1 MKLVIQRVN
10 SASVTIENKLY
21 SSINKGL
28 LVLFGVEKD
37 DKEDMIEYFAQK
49 LLKLR
54 IFEDE
59 QGKMNKSVLDI
70 NGEILAVSQFTL
82 CADCKKGTRPSFD
95 SAKEPGVAKEYY
107 EKFDSLLKEIDEEYR
122 TTLINFGKYKLVMF
136 AMAKLMEMKTTEQ
149 NKVALYLFN
158 DIK

>member
-1 MKLVIQRVN
+1 MKLVIQRVD
-10 SASVTIENKLY
+10 SASVTIENNLH

-37 DKEDMIEYFAQK
+37 DSEDMLEYFAQK

-59 QGKMNKSVLDI
+59 QGKMNKSILDI
-70 NGEILAVSQFTL
+70 EGEILVVSQFTL

-95 SAKEPGVAKEYY
+95 NAKEPKIAKEYY
-107 EKFDSLLKEIDEEYR
+107 ENFVEILKKSGINIK
-122 TTLINFGKYKLVMF
+122 TGVFGAHMQVGLINNGPVTIIL
-136 AMAKLMEMKTTEQ
+136 
-149 NKVALYLFN
+149 
-158 DIK
+158 

>member
-10 SASVTIENKLY
+10 SASVTIENKIY

-37 DKEDMIEYFAQK
+37 DSEDMLEYFAQK

-59 QGKMNKSVLDI
+59 KGKMNKSVLDI
-70 NGEILAVSQFTL
+70 EGEILVVSQFTL
-82 CADCKKGTRPSFD
+82 CTDCKKGTRPSFD
-95 SAKEPGVAKEYY
+95 NAKEPKIAKEYY
-107 EKFDSLLKEIDEEYR
+107 EKFVEILKKSGINIKTGVFGAHMQIE
-122 TTLINFGKYKLVMF
+122 LINNGPVTIIL
-136 AMAKLMEMKTTEQ
+136 
-149 NKVALYLFN
+149 
-158 DIK
+158 

>member
-1 MKLVIQRVN
+1 MKLVIQRVD
-10 SASVTIENKLY
+10 SANVTIENNLH
-21 SSINKGL
+21 SSIKKGL

-37 DKEDMIEYFAQK
+37 DSEDMLEYFAQK

-70 NGEILAVSQFTL
+70 EGEILVVSQFTL

-95 SAKEPGVAKEYY
+95 NAKEPKIAKEYY
-107 EKFDSLLKEIDEEYR
+107 EKFVEILKKSG
-122 TTLINFGKYKLVMF
+122 INIKTGVFGAHMQVELVNNGPVTII
-136 AMAKLMEMKTTEQ
+136 L
-149 NKVALYLFN
+149 
-158 DIK
+158 

>member
-10 SASVTIENKLY
+10 KASVTIENELY

-28 LVLFGVEKD
+28 LVLFGVEKND
-37 DKEDMIEYFAQK
+37 SEDTIEYFAQK

-70 NGEILAVSQFTL
+70 EGEILAVSQFTL
-82 CADCKKGTRPSFD
+82 AADCKKGTRPSFD
-95 SAKEPGVAKEYY
+95 NAMEPKRAKEFY
-107 EKFDSLLKEIDEEYR
+107 EKFVEILKKSQ
-122 TTLINFGKYKLVMF
+122 INVKTGVFGAHMQVELVNNGPVTII
-136 AMAKLMEMKTTEQ
+136 L
-149 NKVALYLFN
+149 
-158 DIK
+158 

>member
-1 MKLVIQRVN
+1 MKLVIQRVD
-10 SASVTIENKLY
+10 SASVTIENKLH

-37 DKEDMIEYFAQK
+37 DSEDMLEYFAQK

-70 NGEILAVSQFTL
+70 EGEILVVSQFTL

-95 SAKEPGVAKEYY
+95 NAKEPKAAKEYY
-107 EKFDSLLKEIDEEYR
+107 EKFVEILKKSGINIK
-122 TTLINFGKYKLVMF
+122 TGVFGAHMQVGLINNGPVTIIL
-136 AMAKLMEMKTTEQ
+136 
-149 NKVALYLFN
+149 
-158 DIK
+158 

>member
-10 SASVTIENKLY
+10 SASVTIENKIY

-37 DKEDMIEYFAQK
+37 DSEDMLEYFAQK

-59 QGKMNKSVLDI
+59 KGKMNKSLIDI
-70 NGEILAVSQFTL
+70 NGEILVVSQFTL

-95 SAKEPGVAKEYY
+95 NAKEPKIAKEYY
-107 EKFDSLLKEIDEEYR
+107 EKFVEILKKSGINIKTGVFGAHMQIE
-122 TTLINFGKYKLVMF
+122 LINNGPVTIIL
-136 AMAKLMEMKTTEQ
+136 
-149 NKVALYLFN
+149 
-158 DIK
+158 

>member
-10 SASVTIENKLY
+10 SASVTIENKIY
-21 SSINKGL
+21 SSIKKGL

-37 DKEDMIEYFAQK
+37 DSEDMLDYYAQK

-59 QGKMNKSVLDI
+59 QGKMNKSLLDI
-70 NGEILAVSQFTL
+70 KGEILVVSQFTL

-95 SAKEPGVAKEYY
+95 NAKEPKCAKEYY
-107 EKFDSLLKEIDEEYR
+107 EKFVRILKTSGLNVQTGVFAAHMDVE
-122 TTLINFGKYKLVMF
+122 LVNNGPVTII
-136 AMAKLMEMKTTEQ
+136 L
-149 NKVALYLFN
+149 
-158 DIK
+158 

>member
-1 MKLVIQRVN
+1 MKLVIQRVD
-10 SASVTIENKLY
+10 SASVTIENNLH

-37 DKEDMIEYFAQK
+37 DKEDMLEYYAQK

-59 QGKMNKSVLDI
+59 QGKMNKSILDI
-70 NGEILAVSQFTL
+70 EGEILVVSQFTL

-95 SAKEPGVAKEYY
+95 NAKEPKVAKEYY
-107 EKFDSLLKEIDEEYR
+107 EKFVEILKKSGINIK
-122 TTLINFGKYKLVMF
+122 TGVFGAHMQVGLINNGPVTIIL
-136 AMAKLMEMKTTEQ
+136 
-149 NKVALYLFN
+149 
-158 DIK
+158 

>member
-1 MKLVIQRVN
+1 MKLVIQRVD
-10 SASVTIENKLY
+10 SASVTIENNLH

-37 DKEDMIEYFAQK
+37 DSEDMLEYFAQK

-59 QGKMNKSVLDI
+59 QGKMNKSILDI
-70 NGEILAVSQFTL
+70 EGEILVVSQFTL

-95 SAKEPGVAKEYY
+95 NAKEPKIAKEYY
-107 EKFDSLLKEIDEEYR
+107 EKFVEILKKSGINIK
-122 TTLINFGKYKLVMF
+122 TGVFGAHMQVGLINNGPVTIIL
-136 AMAKLMEMKTTEQ
+136 
-149 NKVALYLFN
+149 
-158 DIK
+158 

>member
-95 SAKEPGVAKEYY
+95 NAKEFELTDKGWREVSK
-107 EKFDSLLKEIDEEYR
+107 
-122 TTLINFGKYKLVMF
+122 
-136 AMAKLMEMKTTEQ
+136 
-149 NKVALYLFN
+149 
-158 DIK
+158 

>member
-10 SASVTIENKLY
+10 SASVTIENKIY

-37 DKEDMIEYFAQK
+37 DSEDMLEYFAQK

-59 QGKMNKSVLDI
+59 KGKMNKSVLDI
-70 NGEILAVSQFTL
+70 EGEILVVSQFTL

-95 SAKEPGVAKEYY
+95 NAKEPKIAKEYY
-107 EKFDSLLKEIDEEYR
+107 EKFVEILKKSGLNVKTGVFGAHMQIE
-122 TTLINFGKYKLVMF
+122 LINNGPVTIIL
-136 AMAKLMEMKTTEQ
+136 
-149 NKVALYLFN
+149 
-158 DIK
+158 

>member
-1 MKLVIQRVN
+1 MKLVIQRVD
-10 SASVTIENKLY
+10 SASVTIENNLH
-21 SSINKGL
+21 SSIKKGL

-37 DKEDMIEYFAQK
+37 DSEGMLEYFAQK

-70 NGEILAVSQFTL
+70 EGEILVVSQFTL

-95 SAKEPGVAKEYY
+95 NAKEPKAAKEYY
-107 EKFDSLLKEIDEEYR
+107 EKFVEILKKSG
-122 TTLINFGKYKLVMF
+122 INIKTGVFGAHMQVELVNNGPVTII
-136 AMAKLMEMKTTEQ
+136 L
-149 NKVALYLFN
+149 
-158 DIK
+158 

>member
-1 MKLVIQRVN
+1 MTNKKVGFRVLIIKGVKMKLVIQRVN

-82 CADCKKGTRPSFD
+82 
-95 SAKEPGVAKEYY
+95 
-107 EKFDSLLKEIDEEYR
+107 
-122 TTLINFGKYKLVMF
+122 
-136 AMAKLMEMKTTEQ
+136 
-149 NKVALYLFN
+149 
-158 DIK
+158 

>member
-1 MKLVIQRVN
+1 MKLVIQRVD

-37 DKEDMIEYFAQK
+37 DSEDMLEYFAQK

-70 NGEILAVSQFTL
+70 SGEILVVSQFTL

-95 SAKEPGVAKEYY
+95 NAKEPKIAKEYY
-107 EKFDSLLKEIDEEYR
+107 EKFVEILKKSG
-122 TTLINFGKYKLVMF
+122 INIKTGVFGAHMQVELVNNGPVTII
-136 AMAKLMEMKTTEQ
+136 L
-149 NKVALYLFN
+149 
-158 DIK
+158 

>member
-10 SASVTIENKLY
+10 SASVTIENKIY

-28 LVLFGVEKD
+28 LVFFGVEKD
-37 DKEDMIEYFAQK
+37 DSEDMLEYFAQK

-59 QGKMNKSVLDI
+59 KGKMNKSVLDI
-70 NGEILAVSQFTL
+70 EGEILVVSQFTL

-95 SAKEPGVAKEYY
+95 NAKEPKIAKEYY
-107 EKFDSLLKEIDEEYR
+107 EKFVEILKKSGINIKTGVFGAHMQIE
-122 TTLINFGKYKLVMF
+122 LINNGPVTIIL
-136 AMAKLMEMKTTEQ
+136 
-149 NKVALYLFN
+149 
-158 DIK
+158 

>member
-10 SASVTIENKLY
+10 KASVTIENELY

-28 LVLFGVEKD
+28 LVLFGVEKND
-37 DKEDMIEYFAQK
+37 SEDTIEYFAQK

-70 NGEILAVSQFTL
+70 EGEILAVSQFTL
-82 CADCKKGTRPSFD
+82 AADCKKGTRPSFD
-95 SAKEPGVAKEYY
+95 NAMEPKRAKEFY
-107 EKFDSLLKEIDEEYR
+107 EKFVEILKNSQ
-122 TTLINFGKYKLVMF
+122 INVKTGVFGAHMQVELVNNGPVTII
-136 AMAKLMEMKTTEQ
+136 L
-149 NKVALYLFN
+149 
-158 DIK
+158 